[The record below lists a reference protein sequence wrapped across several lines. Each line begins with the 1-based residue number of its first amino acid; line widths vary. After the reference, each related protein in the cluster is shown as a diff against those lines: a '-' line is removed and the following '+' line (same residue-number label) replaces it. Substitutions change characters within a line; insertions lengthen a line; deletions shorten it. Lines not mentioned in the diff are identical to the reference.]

1 MGVPVESGINYRNVP
16 KMGTLC
22 AKNGKNNSGDAGIR
36 GWDGKRRSLAQFLPH
51 SVFERFFPATAHQTH
66 GRQA

>member
-22 AKNGKNNSGDAGIR
+22 TKNGKNNSGDAGIR
-36 GWDGKRRSLAQFLPH
+36 GRDCKRGSLAQFLPH
-51 SVFERFFPATAHQTH
+51 SVFERFFPATAHQTKH
-66 GRQA
+66 SQA